1 MIGVSSTQFSAYLF
15 EEVIEEVA
23 KVFDHWE
30 IFAEAEHRL
39 PSIES
44 RFRDLMPSYK
54 LSYSIHAPISDIN
67 LASLNERIR
76 EDSILE
82 ILTTAESAA
91 NLNIETITIHPGLT
105 SMAVPYMEEKAVEK
119 AKKSLSSIDR
129 ISAEYGVRIA
139 VENMPS
145 FPFML
150 GHTAEEMKDL
160 IGNTNLGFCLDIGHA
175 NTTDQI
181 DELIKEF
188 KDRLINV
195 HIHDNNGEM
204 DEHLTLGEGNI
215 DFKKVL
221 DSLKGYQG
229 NYIIE
234 SKSYPSAVDSQDY
247 LRSLCPGL

>member
-1 MIGVSSTQFSAYLF
+1 MIGVSSTEFSAYLF
-15 EEVIEEVA
+15 EEVIQEVS

-67 LASLNERIR
+67 LGSLNERIR

-82 ILTTAESAA
+82 ILTTAETAA
-91 NLNIETITIHPGLT
+91 NLNIDLVTIHPGLT
-105 SMAVPYMEEKAVEK
+105 CMAVPYMEEKAIEK
-119 AKKSLSSIDR
+119 AKRSLSSIDR

-139 VENMPS
+139 VENMPA

-150 GHTAEEMKDL
+150 GRTAEELKEL
-160 IGNTNLGFCLDIGHA
+160 IEMTNLGFCLDIGHA
-175 NTTDQI
+175 NTTGQI

-188 KDRLINV
+188 GDRLINI
-195 HIHDNNGEM
+195 HIHDNHGEH
-204 DEHLTLGEGNI
+204 DEHLTLGEGEI
-215 DFKKVL
+215 DFKSVIEKI
-221 DSLKGYQG
+221 KNYTG
-229 NYIIE
+229 NYVIE
-234 SKSYPSAVDSQDY
+234 SKSFPSAVESQDY
-247 LRSLCPGL
+247 LRSLF

>member
-175 NTTDQI
+175 NTTDEI
-181 DELIKEF
+181 DNLIDAF
-188 KDRLINV
+188 KDRFANI
-195 HIHDNNGEM
+195 HIHDNNGDRDDHM
-204 DEHLTLGEGNI
+204 TIGKGSI
-215 DFKKVL
+215 DFDNVL
-221 DSLKGYQG
+221 KRLEFYTR
-229 NYIIE
+229 NYVIE
-234 SKSYPSAVDSQDY
+234 SKNFESAVESQSYLDSF
-247 LRSLCPGL
+247 

>member
-39 PSIES
+39 PAIES
-44 RFRDLMPSYK
+44 RFRDLLPSYK
-54 LSYSIHAPISDIN
+54 LSYSVHAPISDIN
-67 LASLNERIR
+67 IASLNERIR

-91 NLNIETITIHPGLT
+91 SLNIDTITIHPGLT

-150 GHTAEEMKDL
+150 GHTAEEMNDL
-160 IGNTNLGFCLDIGHA
+160 IGMTNLGFCLDIGHA
-175 NTTDQI
+175 NTTSQI
-181 DELIKEF
+181 DELIKTF
-188 KDRLINV
+188 RDRLVNV

-215 DFKKVL
+215 DFKRIIE
-221 DSLKGYQG
+221 SLKGYTG
-229 NYIIE
+229 NFIIE
-234 SKSYPSAVDSQDY
+234 SKSFPSAVDSQDY
-247 LRSLCPGL
+247 LKSLF

>member
-39 PSIES
+39 PAIES
-44 RFRDLMPSYK
+44 RFRDLLPSYK
-54 LSYSIHAPISDIN
+54 LSYSVHAPISDIN
-67 LASLNERIR
+67 IASLNERIR

-91 NLNIETITIHPGLT
+91 SLNIDTITIHPGLT

-150 GHTAEEMKDL
+150 GHTAEEMNDL
-160 IGNTNLGFCLDIGHA
+160 IGMTNLGFCLDIGHA
-175 NTTDQI
+175 NTIGQI
-181 DELIKEF
+181 DELIKTF
-188 KDRLINV
+188 RDRLVNV

-215 DFKKVL
+215 DFKRIIE
-221 DSLKGYQG
+221 SLKGYTG
-229 NYIIE
+229 NFIIE
-234 SKSYPSAVDSQDY
+234 SKSFPSAVDSQDY
-247 LRSLCPGL
+247 LKSLF

>member
-1 MIGVSSTQFSAYLF
+1 MIGVSSTEFSAYLF
-15 EEVIEEVA
+15 EEVVEEIA

-39 PSIES
+39 PSVES

-91 NLNIETITIHPGLT
+91 NLNIELITVHPGLT

-119 AKKSLSSIDR
+119 AKRSLSSIDR
-129 ISAEYGVRIA
+129 ISSEYGVRIA

-150 GHTAEEMKDL
+150 GHTAEEMNEL

-175 NTTDQI
+175 NTTGQTE
-181 DELIKEF
+181 ELIKAF
-188 KDRLINV
+188 KDRLLNV

-215 DFKKVL
+215 DFKKIIGC
-221 DSLKGYQG
+221 LKGYTG
-229 NYIIE
+229 NYVIE

-247 LRSLCPGL
+247 LRSLL

>member
-1 MIGVSSTQFSAYLF
+1 MF
-15 EEVIEEVA
+15 EEVIAEIS

-150 GHTAEEMKDL
+150 GQTAEDLNEL
-160 IGNTNLGFCLDIGHA
+160 IGTTNLGFCLDIGHA
-175 NTTDQI
+175 NTTGQL
-181 DELIKEF
+181 DELIKQF
-188 KDRLINV
+188 RDRLINI
-195 HIHDNNGEM
+195 HIHDNRGEH

-215 DFKKVL
+215 DFKSVISKL
-221 DSLKGYQG
+221 GGYSG
-229 NYIIE
+229 NYVIE
-234 SKSYPSAVDSQDY
+234 SKSFPSAVESQDY
-247 LRSLCPGL
+247 LRPLL

>member
-1 MIGVSSTQFSAYLF
+1 LIGVSSTQFSAYLF

-39 PSIES
+39 PAIES
-44 RFRDLMPSYK
+44 RFRDLLPSYK
-54 LSYSIHAPISDIN
+54 LSYSVHAPISDIN
-67 LASLNERIR
+67 IASLNERIR

-91 NLNIETITIHPGLT
+91 SLNIDTITIHPGLT

-150 GHTAEEMKDL
+150 GHTAEEMNDL
-160 IGNTNLGFCLDIGHA
+160 IGMTNLGFCLDIGHA
-175 NTTDQI
+175 NTTSQI
-181 DELIKEF
+181 DELIKTF
-188 KDRLINV
+188 RDRLVNV

-215 DFKKVL
+215 DFKRIIE
-221 DSLKGYQG
+221 SLKGYTG
-229 NYIIE
+229 NFIIE
-234 SKSYPSAVDSQDY
+234 SKSFPSAVDSQDY
-247 LRSLCPGL
+247 LKSLF

>member
-1 MIGVSSTQFSAYLF
+1 MIGVSSTEFSAYLF
-15 EEVIEEVA
+15 EEVIQEVS

-39 PSIES
+39 PSLES
-44 RFRDLMPSYK
+44 RLMDLMPSYK

-67 LASLNERIR
+67 IGSLNERIR
-76 EDSILE
+76 EDSVIEL
-82 ILTTAESAA
+82 LTTAETAA
-91 NLNIETITIHPGLT
+91 NLNVDLMTIHPGMT

-129 ISAEYGVRIA
+129 ISSEYGVRIA

-215 DFKKVL
+215 DFKRVL

>member
-1 MIGVSSTQFSAYLF
+1 MIGVSSTEFSAYMF
-15 EEVIEEVA
+15 EEVIAEVS

-39 PSIES
+39 PSIEA

-67 LASLNERIR
+67 IGSLNERIR

-82 ILTTAESAA
+82 ILTTAETAA
-91 NLNIETITIHPGLT
+91 NLNIDLVTIHPGLT

-119 AKKSLSSIDR
+119 AKRSLSAIDR
-129 ISAEYGVRIA
+129 ISSEYGVRIA
-139 VENMPS
+139 VENMPA

-150 GHTAEEMKDL
+150 GRTAEELNEL
-160 IGNTNLGFCLDIGHA
+160 IGTTNLGFCLDIGHA

-181 DELIKEF
+181 DELIKAF
-188 KDRLINV
+188 GDRLINV
-195 HIHDNNGEM
+195 HIHDNNGEH
-204 DEHLTLGEGNI
+204 DEHLTLGEGSI

-221 DSLKGYQG
+221 DQLKVYSG
-229 NYIIE
+229 NYVIE
-234 SKSYPSAVDSQDY
+234 SKSYPSAVESQDY
-247 LRSLCPGL
+247 LRSLL